1 MYHRII
7 NRDSLKTCAKEISQR
22 NGTGIGTDGIPVK
35 KATEHMDK
43 IMDSLIAQLE
53 NGTYVPEAIKRVG
66 IPKFNGGT
74 RFIGIPTIADRVI
87 QLSMVKVLDPILD
100 KIFSNYS
107 YGYRRNRNVK
117 QCIEQAKVYLNSGYD
132 IMIQLDLKN
141 CFDMINHDKLM
152 SELYRTIKDVQV
164 LSLIRKYLR
173 CKVIYEGKEFAK
185 PEGLGTV
192 QGGNISPL
200 LANVYLNVL
209 DKELSRRDIKFT
221 RYADDC
227 VIFCRSS
234 SSAYAILHWTTRFIE
249 RDMMLEVN
257 RNKTHV
263 TTPKDCNMLG
273 FKFRKEQG
281 LYYSCVP
288 KETVQKLRAS
298 IYEIVR
304 KANSFEEA
312 KKLIHDKITGWFA
325 YFRNADVLSNR
336 RMHYIDRTI
345 LEALYH
351 KYPLGYDI
359 KDYKDMLCKDSLNL
373 SLVKLNQKLS
383 DNE

>member
-7 NRDSLKTCAKEISQR
+7 NRDSLRACAKEISQR
-22 NGTGIGTDGIPVK
+22 KGTGIGIDGIPVK
-35 KATEHMDK
+35 KTKEHIDN
-43 IMDSLIAQLE
+43 IMDSLIIQLE

-87 QLSMVKVLDPILD
+87 QLSMVKVLDPVLD
-100 KIFSNYS
+100 RTFSNFN
-107 YGYRRNRNVK
+107 YGFRKNRNVK
-117 QCIEQAKVYLNSGYD
+117 QCIEQAKAYLNNGYD
-132 IMIQLDLKN
+132 IIIQLDLKN
-141 CFDMINHDKLM
+141 CFDMISHDKLM
-152 SELYRTIKDVQV
+152 SELYKTIKDVQV

-173 CKVIYEGKEFAK
+173 CKVVYEGKVFEK

-192 QGGNISPL
+192 QGGCISPL

-209 DKELSRRDIKFT
+209 DKEISRRDIRAV
-221 RYADDC
+221 RYADDI
-227 VIFCRSS
+227 VLFCKSNN
-234 SSAYAILHWTTRFIE
+234 SAYATLHRISRFIE

-257 RNKTHV
+257 RTKTHV

-373 SLVKLNQKLS
+373 SLIKLNKKLS

>member
-1 MYHRII
+1 MYQRII
-7 NRDSLKTCAKEISQR
+7 NQDSLRACAKEISHR
-22 NGTGIGTDGIPVK
+22 NGTGIGTDNIPVK
-35 KATEHMDK
+35 KATKHMDN
-43 IMDSLIAQLE
+43 IMDSLIVQLE

-66 IPKFNGGT
+66 IPKFSGGT

-87 QLSMVKVLDPILD
+87 QLSMNKVLDPILD
-100 KIFSNYS
+100 KTFSDYS
-107 YGYRRNRNVK
+107 YGFRRNRNVK
-117 QCIEQAKVYLNSGYD
+117 QCIEQAKAYLNSGYD

-141 CFDMINHDKLM
+141 CFDKICHDRLM
-152 SELYRTIKDVQV
+152 SELYKIIKDVQV

-173 CKVIYEGKEFAK
+173 CKVIHAGKEFVK
-185 PEGLGTV
+185 PEGMGTV
-192 QGGNISPL
+192 QGGCISPL

-221 RYADDC
+221 RYADD
-227 VIFCRSS
+227 VVLFCKSNN
-234 SSAYAILHWTTRFIE
+234 SAYATLHRITRFIE
-249 RDMMLEVN
+249 HDMKLEVN

-304 KANSFEEA
+304 SANSFEEA
-312 KKLIHDKITGWFA
+312 KKAIHYKLTGWFG

-351 KYPLGYDI
+351 KFPLGYDI
-359 KDYKDMLCKDSLNL
+359 KEYKEMLYKDSLNL
-373 SLVKLNQKLS
+373 SLIKLCKLS